1 MDCMVICN
9 NLNIIQIFLGPIEN
23 AEPYMNKSLLDKLL
37 KSAVEKGDV
46 HGVAAMVSC
55 DKETIYKTGFGISG
69 PNKCQGMNADT
80 VIWIA
85 SMTKAITAT
94 AAMQLV
100 ERGHLT
106 LDKPAS
112 HILPRLKS
120 IKVLEG
126 FNENGMPKLRPPK
139 SDVTLRHLLTHTAGF
154 GYDVWHKPIKDFI
167 KSTNMPSRSSGSPEA
182 LLTPLMF
189 DPGTSW
195 AYSIAIDWVGLMIE
209 EITKQKL
216 GSYLKT
222 NIFKPLGMKS
232 TGFLINKAMQPK
244 LATMYKRENGILR
257 PDPKFQM
264 KQNPELESGGGG
276 LYSTLND
283 YILFLR
289 MLLNNGN
296 SNSQQI
302 LLPDTI
308 QTMFK
313 NHTETNIDMKMNSTN
328 QSISADVD
336 FFPRTKKSWGLSF
349 MRNDEVTETGRAAGS
364 LGWAGLSNCYFWIDP
379 SNKIVGVFGTQ
390 ILPFIDEKAFPLYIN
405 FEKAVYRSLL
415 REN

>member
-1 MDCMVICN
+1 
-9 NLNIIQIFLGPIEN
+9 
-23 AEPYMNKSLLDKLL
+23 MNKPLLDKLL

-46 HGVAAMVSC
+46 RGVAAIVSN
-55 DKETIYKTGFGISG
+55 DKETIYKAGFGISG
-69 PNKCQGMNADT
+69 TGKCQGMNADT

-100 ERGHLT
+100 ERGYLT
-106 LDKPAS
+106 LDTPAS
-112 HILPRLKS
+112 LILPQLKS

-126 FNENGMPKLRPPK
+126 FDENNIPKLRSPK
-139 SDVTLRHLLTHTAGF
+139 SDITLRQLLTHTAGF

-222 NIFKPLGMKS
+222 NIFKPLGMNS
-232 TGFLINKAMQPK
+232 TGFIINNAMQTK
-244 LATMYKRENGILR
+244 LATMYKRENGTLS

-289 MLLNNGN
+289 MLLNNGS
-296 SNSQQI
+296 SNNQQL

-308 QTMFK
+308 QKMFT
-313 NHTETNIDMKMNSTN
+313 NHTGTDVDMKMCSTN
-328 QSISADVD
+328 QLISRDVD
-336 FFPRTKKSWGLSF
+336 FFPSTKKSWGLSF
-349 MRNDEVTETGRAAGS
+349 MRNEEATETGRATGS

-379 SNKIVGVFGTQ
+379 GNKISGVFGTQ

-405 FEKAVYRSLL
+405 FEKTVYRSLL
-415 REN
+415 KEN

>member
-1 MDCMVICN
+1 MSK
-9 NLNIIQIFLGPIEN
+9 P
-23 AEPYMNKSLLDKLL
+23 LLDKLL

-46 HGVAAMVSC
+46 RGVAAIVSN

-69 PNKCQGMNADT
+69 PDKCQGMNADT

-100 ERGHLT
+100 ERGYLT
-106 LDKPAS
+106 LDTPAS
-112 HILPRLKS
+112 LILPQLKS

-126 FNENGMPKLRPPK
+126 FDENNIPKLRSPK
-139 SDVTLRHLLTHTAGF
+139 SDITLRQLLTHTAGF

-222 NIFKPLGMKS
+222 NIFKPLEMNS
-232 TGFLINKAMQPK
+232 TGFIINNAMQTK

-289 MLLNNGN
+289 MLLNNGS
-296 SNSQQI
+296 SNNQQL

-308 QTMFK
+308 QTMFT
-313 NHTETNIDMKMNSTN
+313 NHTGTDVDMKMCSTN
-328 QSISADVD
+328 QLISRDID
-336 FFPRTKKSWGLSF
+336 FFPSTKKSWGLSF
-349 MRNDEVTETGRAAGS
+349 MRNEEATETGRATGS

-379 SNKIVGVFGTQ
+379 GNKISGVFGTQ

-405 FEKAVYRSLL
+405 FEKTVYRSLL
-415 REN
+415 KEN

>member
-1 MDCMVICN
+1 
-9 NLNIIQIFLGPIEN
+9 
-23 AEPYMNKSLLDKLL
+23 MNKPLLDKLL

-46 HGVAAMVSC
+46 RGVAAIVSN

-69 PNKCQGMNADT
+69 PDKCQGMNADT

-100 ERGHLT
+100 ERGYLT
-106 LDKPAS
+106 LDTPAS
-112 HILPRLKS
+112 LILPQLKS

-126 FNENGMPKLRPPK
+126 FDENNIPKLRSPK
-139 SDVTLRHLLTHTAGF
+139 SDITLRQLLTHTAGF

-222 NIFKPLGMKS
+222 NIFKPLEMNS
-232 TGFLINKAMQPK
+232 TGFIINNAMQTK

-289 MLLNNGN
+289 MLLNNGS
-296 SNSQQI
+296 SNNQQL

-308 QTMFK
+308 QKMFT
-313 NHTETNIDMKMNSTN
+313 NHTGTDVDMKMCSTN
-328 QSISADVD
+328 QLISRDID
-336 FFPRTKKSWGLSF
+336 FFPSTKKSWGLSF
-349 MRNDEVTETGRAAGS
+349 MRNEEATETGRATGS

-379 SNKIVGVFGTQ
+379 GNKISGVFGTQ

-405 FEKAVYRSLL
+405 FEKTVYRSLL
-415 REN
+415 KEN

>member
-1 MDCMVICN
+1 
-9 NLNIIQIFLGPIEN
+9 
-23 AEPYMNKSLLDKLL
+23 MNKPLLDKLL

-46 HGVAAMVSC
+46 RGVAAIVSN
-55 DKETIYKTGFGISG
+55 DKETIYKTGFGISS
-69 PNKCQGMNADT
+69 PDKCQGMNADT

-100 ERGHLT
+100 ERGYLT
-106 LDKPAS
+106 LDTPAS
-112 HILPRLKS
+112 LILPQLKS

-126 FNENGMPKLRPPK
+126 FDENNIPKLRSPK
-139 SDVTLRHLLTHTAGF
+139 SDITLRQLLTHTAGF

-222 NIFKPLGMKS
+222 NIFKPLEMNS
-232 TGFLINKAMQPK
+232 TGFIINNAMQTK

-289 MLLNNGN
+289 MLLNNGS
-296 SNSQQI
+296 SNNQQL

-308 QTMFK
+308 QTMFT
-313 NHTETNIDMKMNSTN
+313 NHTGTDVDMKMCSTN
-328 QSISADVD
+328 QLISRDID
-336 FFPRTKKSWGLSF
+336 FFPSTKKSWGLSF
-349 MRNDEVTETGRAAGS
+349 MRNEEATETGRATGS

-379 SNKIVGVFGTQ
+379 GNKISGVFGTQ

-405 FEKAVYRSLL
+405 FEKTVYRSLL
-415 REN
+415 KEN

>member
-1 MDCMVICN
+1 
-9 NLNIIQIFLGPIEN
+9 
-23 AEPYMNKSLLDKLL
+23 MNKSLLDKLM
-37 KSAVEKGDV
+37 KGAVEKGDV
-46 HGVAAMVSC
+46 HGVAAIVSN
-55 DKETIYKTGFGISG
+55 DKETIYKAGFGISG
-69 PNKCQGMNADT
+69 TGKCQGMNADT

-85 SMTKAITAT
+85 SMTKAITTT

-100 ERGHLT
+100 ERGYLT

-112 HILPRLKS
+112 RILPQLKS

-126 FNENGMPKLRPPK
+126 FDENSMPKLRPPK
-139 SDVTLRHLLTHTAGF
+139 SDITLRQLLTHTAGF

-167 KSTNMPSRSSGSPEA
+167 KSRNIPSRSSGSPEA

-216 GSYLKT
+216 GFYLKT
-222 NIFKPLGMKS
+222 NIFKPLGMNS
-232 TGFLINKAMQPK
+232 TGFLINSAMQTK
-244 LATMYKRENGILR
+244 LATMYKRENGTLS

-289 MLLNNGN
+289 MLLNNGS
-296 SNSQQI
+296 SNNQQI

-308 QTMFK
+308 QTMFT
-313 NHTETNIDMKMNSTN
+313 NHTGTNINMKMHSTN
-328 QSISADVD
+328 QLISRDVD
-336 FFPRTKKSWGLSF
+336 FFPSTKKSWGLSF
-349 MRNDEVTETGRAAGS
+349 MRNEEAAETGRATGS
-364 LGWAGLSNCYFWIDP
+364 LGWAGLSNCYFWVDP
-379 SNKIVGVFGTQ
+379 GNKIAGVFGTQ

-415 REN
+415 REH

>member
-1 MDCMVICN
+1 
-9 NLNIIQIFLGPIEN
+9 
-23 AEPYMNKSLLDKLL
+23 MNKPLLDKLL

-46 HGVAAMVSC
+46 RGVAAIVSN

-69 PNKCQGMNADT
+69 PDKCQGMNADT

-100 ERGHLT
+100 ERDYLT
-106 LDKPAS
+106 LDTPAS
-112 HILPRLKS
+112 LILPQLKS

-126 FNENGMPKLRPPK
+126 FDENNIPKLRSPK
-139 SDVTLRHLLTHTAGF
+139 SDITLRQLLTHTAGF

-222 NIFKPLGMKS
+222 NIFKPLEMNS
-232 TGFLINKAMQPK
+232 TGFIINNAMQTK

-289 MLLNNGN
+289 MLLNNGS
-296 SNSQQI
+296 SNNQQL

-308 QTMFK
+308 QTMFT
-313 NHTETNIDMKMNSTN
+313 NHTGTDVDMKMCSTN
-328 QSISADVD
+328 QLISRDVD
-336 FFPRTKKSWGLSF
+336 FFPSTKKSWGLSF
-349 MRNDEVTETGRAAGS
+349 MRNEEATETGRATGS

-379 SNKIVGVFGTQ
+379 GNKISGVFCTQ

-405 FEKAVYRSLL
+405 IEKTVYRSLL
-415 REN
+415 KEN

>member
-1 MDCMVICN
+1 
-9 NLNIIQIFLGPIEN
+9 
-23 AEPYMNKSLLDKLL
+23 MNKPLLDKLL

-46 HGVAAMVSC
+46 RGVAAIVSN

-69 PNKCQGMNADT
+69 PDKCQGMNADT

-100 ERGHLT
+100 ERGYLT
-106 LDKPAS
+106 LDTPAS
-112 HILPRLKS
+112 LILPQLKS

-126 FNENGMPKLRPPK
+126 FDENNIPKLRSPK
-139 SDVTLRHLLTHTAGF
+139 SDITLRQLLTHTAGF

-222 NIFKPLGMKS
+222 NIFKPLEMNS
-232 TGFLINKAMQPK
+232 TGFIINNAMQTK

-289 MLLNNGN
+289 MLLNNGS
-296 SNSQQI
+296 SNNQQL

-308 QTMFK
+308 QTMFT
-313 NHTETNIDMKMNSTN
+313 NHTGTDVDMKMCSTN
-328 QSISADVD
+328 QLISRDVD
-336 FFPRTKKSWGLSF
+336 FFPSTKKSWGLSF
-349 MRNDEVTETGRAAGS
+349 MRNEEATETGRATGS

-379 SNKIVGVFGTQ
+379 GNKISGVFCTQ

-405 FEKAVYRSLL
+405 IEKTVYRSLL
-415 REN
+415 KEN